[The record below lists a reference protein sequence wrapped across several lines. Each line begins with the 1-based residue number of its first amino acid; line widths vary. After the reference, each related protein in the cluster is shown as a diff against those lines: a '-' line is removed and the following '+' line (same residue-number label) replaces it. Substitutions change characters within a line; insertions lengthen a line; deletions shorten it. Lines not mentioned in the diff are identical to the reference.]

1 MKIANVAGR
10 ATVVTGPGQG
20 MDVASAS
27 AGAFGPGLPGLFHQW
42 GEFRAWVAG
51 VTLGAPEVTFTP
63 GELGP
68 PSPSPV
74 QVFAVGL
81 NYRDH
86 AAETGA
92 ELPPEPLVFT
102 KFQSSLT
109 GPATV
114 VALPT
119 GTVDWEVE
127 LTVVI
132 GREAVDVSEAD
143 AWAHVAGLTVGQ
155 DISER
160 TLQLV
165 GAPPQFSLAKSY
177 RGFSP
182 TGPCLVTPDEFGD
195 ADRLEIGCA
204 VNGVTVQKSS
214 TSELIFPVPALIA
227 KLSAVTRLYPGDLIF
242 TGTPAG
248 VGIGRKPRKYLAPG
262 DELVSYVE
270 GIGELRQRFVAQE
283 GKS

>member
-10 ATVVTGPGQG
+10 ATVVTGPGKG
-20 MDVASAS
+20 VDVASAS
-27 AGAFGPGLPGLFHQW
+27 AGAYGPGLPDLFRKW
-42 GEFRAWVAG
+42 GEFRAWAAG
-51 VTLGAPEVTFTP
+51 VTFETLEVAFTP
-63 GELGP
+63 EDLGP
-68 PSPSPV
+68 PSPGPA

-86 AAETGA
+86 AAEAGV
-92 ELPPEPLVFT
+92 EPPPEPAVFT

-109 GPATV
+109 GPATTV
-114 VALPT
+114 TLPT

-132 GREAVDVSEAD
+132 GREAAGVPEAD

-165 GAPPQFSLAKSY
+165 GAMPQFSLGKSY
-177 RGFSP
+177 PGFSP
-182 TGPCLVTPDEFGD
+182 TGPYLVTPDEFD
-195 ADRLEIGCA
+195 HVDRLELGCA

-214 TSELIFPVPALIA
+214 TSQLIFPVPALIA
-227 KLSAVTRLYPGDLIF
+227 KLSAVTPLYPGDLIF

-248 VGIGRKPRKYLAPG
+248 VGTARKPPKYLAAG

-270 GIGELRQRFVAQE
+270 GIGELRQCFVGRG
-283 GKS
+283 GKL